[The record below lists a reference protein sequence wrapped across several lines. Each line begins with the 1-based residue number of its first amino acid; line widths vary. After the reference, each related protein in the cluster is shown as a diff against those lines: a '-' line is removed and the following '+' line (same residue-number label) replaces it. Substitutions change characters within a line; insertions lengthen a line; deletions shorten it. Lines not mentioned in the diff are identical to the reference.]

1 MNDELPGSFDF
12 ADLPDGRCH
21 FRLSGPEDGP
31 NVLLL
36 HGATVPGW
44 EFDRILPYLNG
55 AGFRTICPDLFGH
68 GYSDRPRKPLDH
80 ALLMRQVSD
89 LLDTLEAQ
97 HPVHI
102 FGHSLGAAVAARL
115 AKQQP
120 ERVSRLVMAAPL
132 LDFMSLQP
140 ATRILQVP
148 LVGELLMPLYVVPML
163 VRRRTARYR
172 TIENG
177 RFVRM
182 FKDQLRL
189 PGFGRAL
196 LSMMRS
202 GALGNQRDC
211 YEALQSQPHA
221 VLVLRGTDDLIFI
234 AEQMRELKALLPRA
248 EYCEMRDMSHP
259 LMLTHPEEIG
269 PVVADFLN
277 ADERLSCRRESGVL
291 AGDGRSP

>member
-1 MNDELPGSFDF
+1 MNDELPGSFDL
-12 ADLPDGRCH
+12 ADLRDGRCH

-31 NVLLL
+31 AVLLL

-68 GYSDRPRKPLDH
+68 GYSDRPRMPLDH
-80 ALLMRQVSD
+80 AL
-89 LLDTLEAQ
+89 
-97 HPVHI
+97 
-102 FGHSLGAAVAARL
+102 L

-269 PVVADFLN
+269 PVVVDFLN